1 MPFEKYTAPIPT
13 PKPKPHVKIVR
24 TIIQFTEDGLAHLG
38 EIAEK
43 LKETSQVHLWVDRD
57 TNTVA
62 ITPAAPD
69 DPDAFAVKNGKIQA
83 KKFFDF
89 AKISV
94 PVKDHSKTLEA
105 HEEGVKLTIGS
116 VSLSATHRNRTA
128 ASSEATPDPK
138 PGKKKA
144 PWKPGDPIPPR
155 GRKSAAQLAWL
166 AEQKVET
173 EGAIEEKERGEG

>member
-38 EIAEK
+38 EIADK

-62 ITPAAPD
+62 ITPATAG
-69 DPDAFAVKNGKIQA
+69 DPDAFPIKDGKIQA

-89 AKISV
+89 ANISV

-105 HEEGVKLTIGS
+105 HEDGVKLTIGS
-116 VSLSATHRNRTA
+116 ISLSATHRNRSS
-128 ASSEATPDPK
+128 ASTQATSEQK
-138 PGKKKA
+138 SGKKT
-144 PWKPGDPIPPR
+144 PWAPGDPIPPR

-166 AEQKVET
+166 AEQKVAT
-173 EGAIEEKERGEG
+173 DGAVEEKERGEG